1 MVLFAP
7 GVHALDPGVSTAA
20 GGGASPVWTT
30 KSLKCGIRRSKHASE
45 RELQEWSYPSVGR

>member
-7 GVHALDPGVSTAA
+7 GVHALDLGVSTAA

-30 KSLKCGIRRSKHASE
+30 KSLKCGIRRSKHAAE
-45 RELQEWSYPSVGR
+45 RELREWSYPSVGR